1 MQSNL
6 SVPEENRAIGIF
18 DSGIGGLTV
27 ANAVFD
33 LLPHEKIIYFGDTAN
48 IPYGDKTADQVRD
61 FSFRITQFLLN
72 KGCKAI
78 VVACNTASAAA
89 LDALRNHWPDVPFIG
104 MEPAV
109 KPAAK
114 LTKTGKVGV
123 LATAGTF
130 KSQRYANL
138 MHAYAQDVTMIQ
150 NPCVGLVKLIE
161 EHKIDQ
167 PKTRALLESILKPM
181 ETEGADTFVLGCTHY
196 PFVEHIIRDIID
208 EAEHIINPAPAVARQ
223 LKRRLEKLNL
233 LNPSNEIPEHEF
245 YASGKKEAMQWAVE
259 LVTGEREVAILTPA
273 ISSFD

>member
-48 IPYGDKTADQVRD
+48 IPYGDKMADQVRD

-78 VVACNTASAAA
+78 VIACNTASAAA

>member
-1 MQSNL
+1 MQSIL
-6 SVPEENRAIGIF
+6 SVPDEYRAIGIF
-18 DSGIGGLTV
+18 DSGIGGLSV

-33 LLPHEKIIYFGDTAN
+33 LLPHEKIIYFGDTAH
-48 IPYGDKTADQVRD
+48 IPYGNKTADQVRD
-61 FSFRITQFLLN
+61 FSFKITDFLLN

-89 LDALRNHWPDVPFIG
+89 LDALRNHWPDIPFIG

-123 LATAGTF
+123 LATTGTF

-161 EHKIDQ
+161 QRKIDH

-196 PFVEHIIRDIID
+196 PFVEHVIRDIID

-223 LKRRLEKLNL
+223 LQRRLQRLQL
-233 LNPSNEIPEHEF
+233 LNPSADMPQHEF
-245 YASGKKEAMQWAVE
+245 YASGKKEAMRWALK
-259 LVTGEREVAILTPA
+259 LVTDKKNAAILTPEMNG
-273 ISSFD
+273 